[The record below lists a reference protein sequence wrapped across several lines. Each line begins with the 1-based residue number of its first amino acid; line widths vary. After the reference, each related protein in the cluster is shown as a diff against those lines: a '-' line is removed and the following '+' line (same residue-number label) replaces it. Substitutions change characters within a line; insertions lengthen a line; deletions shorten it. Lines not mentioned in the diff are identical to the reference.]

1 MTTIAIDIETVPC
14 VERFD
19 LLSPALQALWLKKQK
34 ENETFEMHAGLY
46 PEFGKVACIS
56 FGYSREKI
64 KSFSGP
70 DESEILIA
78 FCQAVASFKGAYVF
92 AGHNILDFDFPFLA
106 KRYLINKLP
115 IPRIFNVL
123 QGKPWDNAN
132 IDTMKLWAM
141 GVFNSK
147 TSLNLLC
154 AILGVESPKQDI
166 DGSQVADVFYKEQDY
181 ARIARYCEADVLA
194 VLEILPIVR
203 LK

>member
-34 ENETFEMHAGLY
+34 EGETFETHAGLY
-46 PEFGKVACIS
+46 PEFGKVVCIS

-64 KSFSGP
+64 VSFCYP
-70 DESEILIA
+70 DESEVLVK
-78 FCQAVASFKGAYVF
+78 FCQAVASFKSAYVF

-106 KRYLINKLP
+106 KRYLINRLP

-123 QGKPWDNAN
+123 QGKSWDNPN
-132 IDTMKLWAM
+132 IDTMKLWSM

-154 AILGVESPKQDI
+154 AVLGVESPKQDI
-166 DGSQVADVFYKEQDY
+166 NGSQVADVFYKEKDY
-181 ARIARYCEADVLA
+181 ARIAKYCEADVVA
-194 VLEILPIVR
+194 VLEILPLVR